1 MQINQKDE
9 EKTLKE
15 FIKGMYQKPHIARRI
30 VFCIVSVCIMG
41 FCVSWF
47 DSLGWGTDPCSVMN
61 IAIADKLGLLLG
73 TWQALL
79 NVLLF
84 LVVIKKD
91 KEQIGFGT
99 IFNMFLVG
107 YAYDFTNWARA
118 KLIPDVSFP
127 EIVWTRAGFH
137 VGDFAINVIAM
148 VALLAV
154 FVFFVGVY
162 MSVELGTAPY
172 DAVPIIIANSQDK
185 LSFRTVRIIW
195 DVMVTI
201 IGFLAGGTVGIVTVI
216 MAFTIGPMAA
226 FVGKHIKRFIC

>member
-1 MQINQKDE
+1 MEILNGCR
-9 EKTLKE
+9 E
-15 FIKGMYQKPHIARRI
+15 FLKGMYDKPHIVKRI
-30 VFCIVSVCIMG
+30 VFCVISVCIMG

-61 IAIADKLGLLLG
+61 IAIAKKLGLLLG

-84 LVVIKKD
+84 LVVIWKD
-91 KEQIGFGT
+91 RKQIGFGT

-118 KLIPDVSFP
+118 KLIPDVIFP
-127 EIVWTRAGFH
+127 QMEWTREGFDA
-137 VGDFAINVIAM
+137 GDFAINMAAMLVI
-148 VALLAV
+148 LAV

-172 DAVPIIIANSQDK
+172 DAIPIIIAGSQEK
-185 LSFRTVRIIW
+185 LSFRVVRIIW
-195 DVMVTI
+195 DVAVTI
-201 IGFLAGGTVGIVTVI
+201 IGFLSGGVVGVVTII
-216 MAFTIGPMAA
+216 MAFTIGPVAA
-226 FVGKHIKRFIC
+226 FVGKHIRRFIS